1 MVDIRI
7 CIDAG
12 FMLGEV
18 PNWDVATQT
27 LWFID
32 GLAGKLLSCKA
43 DGSQL
48 ASWDMGCVIGSYAL
62 REGGGVIV
70 ALETGLHTFDP
81 ASGAFDLIAHPEA
94 GKDGVRLNDGRVDA
108 QGRFVVGSLD
118 LGSLEQNR
126 APDSSAGTLYR
137 LDRDLSLHV
146 LASGITISNG
156 IAWSPDDRTFYFAD
170 CMIDR
175 IYAYDWDADNG
186 IPSNR
191 RLFAQTENGAIPDGA
206 CIDEDG
212 GYWFVTNGAATGV
225 GEVRRLAP
233 DGTLDRVV
241 TMPVPCPTSLCFGGP
256 DLDVL
261 YVTTMNMPTVA
272 KASPH
277 DGALFTIHGTGA
289 RGLPQRRFAG

>member
-1 MVDIRI
+1 MPDIRI
-7 CIDAG
+7 CIDGG
-12 FMLGEV
+12 FLLGEV
-18 PNWDVATQT
+18 PNWDVRTRR

-32 GLAGKLLSCKA
+32 GLGGTLMSCDA
-43 DGSQL
+43 DGGTL

-62 REGGGVIV
+62 RENGGVIV
-70 ALETGLHTFDP
+70 ALETGLHRFDP
-81 ASGAFDLIAHPEA
+81 ESGVFTLIAHPEA
-94 GKDGVRLNDGRVDA
+94 GKEGVRLNDGRVDA
-108 QGRFVVGSLD
+108 RGRFVVGSLD
-118 LGSLEQNR
+118 MGSLDGAR
-126 APDSSAGTLYR
+126 APDSSGGTLYR

-146 LASGITISNG
+146 LAQGITISNG

-175 IYAYDWDADNG
+175 IYAYDWDADSG

-191 RLFAQTENGAIPDGA
+191 RIFAETEKGAIPDGA
-206 CIDEDG
+206 CVDAEG
-212 GYWFVTNGAATGV
+212 GYWFVVNGAATGI
-225 GEVRRLAP
+225 GEVRRIAP
-233 DGTLDRVV
+233 DGSLDRVI
-241 TMPVPCPTSLCFGGP
+241 TMPVACPTSLCFGGP

-277 DGALFTIHGTGA
+277 DGALFAIHGTGA